1 MKRLSV
7 TIAFIVAA
15 VSGVSPVFAQN
26 PARTSYVELVGIGTQ
41 RFSDNGW
48 YFCAMS
54 QTPGTAYNLSAAAQ
68 SSFLATQA
76 LWTLKNTSATATGTR
91 IYPQLAK
98 IVYATGG
105 TAGTRVE
112 VAVALDDVTRYS
124 SGGTAVSIKNVNMDT
139 TTAPLTVAT
148 VNAGDITAAA
158 AGANVRYVARSTLS
172 TAIPGA
178 GETFTIDFGFPFSQP
193 ITAKGASLPPV
204 VIGPGQSMVIHEWS
218 PSQSATPTG
227 ELLLCWVER

>member
-1 MKRLSV
+1 MKRL
-7 TIAFIVAA
+7 IAFVVAA
-15 VSGVSPVFAQN
+15 LSVCVSPVFAQN
-26 PARTSYVELVGIGTQ
+26 PARTSYAELVSVGAQ

-54 QTPGTAYNLSAAAQ
+54 QTPGTAYNLSGATQNA
-68 SSFLATQA
+68 FLATQA
-76 LWTLKNTSATATGTR
+76 LWTLKNTAATATGTR

-98 IVYATGG
+98 IVFATGG

-112 VAVALDDVTRYS
+112 MAVALDDVTRYS
-124 SGGTAVSIKNVNMDT
+124 SGGTAVSIKNVSMDT

-172 TAIPGA
+172 TAIPAA
-178 GETFTIDFGFPFSQP
+178 GETFSINFGFPSESSVVLRS
-193 ITAKGASLPPV
+193 ASFPPV